1 MKPIKKV
8 PTKDPK
14 TGKLTLPAVGNHPR
28 NRPPAGI
35 DKKSAGSKASKGYM
49 KNDSFDSLVT
59 DKSIIKLDGMINKGN
74 TRSWYESTSADAKRG
89 ATKEIREKA
98 AKAIKGTDQAAR
110 AQARRTGV

>member
-1 MKPIKKV
+1 MKPIKRV

-35 DKKSAGSKASKGYM
+35 DKKSTGAKASKGYM
-49 KNDSFDSLVT
+49 QNDDFDSLVT
-59 DKSIIKLDGMINKGN
+59 DKSIIEMDKKINKGN
-74 TRSWYESTSADAKRG
+74 TNSAYK
-89 ATKEIREKA
+89 KSP
-98 AKAIKGTDQAAR
+98 AISKQGRDQAAR

>member
-35 DKKSAGSKASKGYM
+35 NKKSTGSKASKGYM
-49 KNDSFDSLVT
+49 QNDSYDSVVT
-59 DKSIIKLDGMINKGN
+59 DKSIIKMDEKINKGN
-74 TRSWYESTSADAKRG
+74 TRSWYDSLGNSKIDKGAK
-89 ATKEIREKA
+89 
-98 AKAIKGTDQAAR
+98 KGSDMAAR